1 MCGICGIYNFDGQL
15 VDEEILRKMNH
26 TLIHRG
32 PDGEGYYI
40 GKNIGLGHRRLSII
54 DLEGGKQPMGN
65 EDGSIQVVFNGE
77 IYNFLE
83 LKKDLEAK
91 GYRFRTRSD
100 TETIIYGYEEW
111 GEDFVQKLRGMFA
124 IALWD
129 SRNQKLLLIRDRI
142 GKKPLYYYLGTDR
155 ILFASEIK
163 ALLMDKSIPKEI
175 DPIALDSYLSFGYVP
190 SPLSIFKAI
199 RKLPP
204 AHIAVCKLGKFSVR
218 QYWHLDMENEASPKS
233 EEEVLEELR
242 CLFDEAVRLRLISDV
257 PLGAFLSGG
266 VDSSAVVAS
275 MAVLIGK
282 EPVKTAT
289 IGFSDKGFDEL
300 EHARVVAKQ
309 YQTDHTEFVV
319 NPDALEVLEDIVWHL
334 DEPFADA
341 SAIPTYYVSKMARQ
355 KVTVALSGDGGDETF
370 AGYIN
375 RYYMNRLEDSV
386 RRKLPG
392 FLKQNI
398 LGPMGEIYPKAD
410 FLPRPFRLKRFL
422 SNLSHTFEQA
432 YFRDMSFYFLPEMK
446 EKLYHSDFKSAI
458 KDFNAFD
465 ILGDHF
471 KVNRNPDVT
480 TRVQY
485 VDIKTYLPEDILVKV
500 DRMSMAHSLEVR
512 APILDHKLMEYV
524 GSLPSNLKLKGKE
537 SKYIFKKMLE
547 GRLPQNILY
556 RKKQGFSIP
565 LASWLRNEMRGFVEE
580 TLFSS
585 QNGLSSFFNL
595 QYIKDL
601 WRRHLNGRQ
610 DYAYPLWGVMMFSLW
625 KRKFL
630 DKNNW

>member
-1 MCGICGIYNFDGQL
+1 MCGICGIYNFDGQM
-15 VDEEILRKMNH
+15 VDKELLQKMNN

-32 PDGEGYYI
+32 PDGEGYFI
-40 GKNIGLGHRRLSII
+40 DSNIGLGHRRLSII

-83 LKKDLEAK
+83 LKKDLEGK
-91 GYRFRTRSD
+91 GYHFRTRSD

-111 GEDFVQKLRGMFA
+111 GEDFIQKLRGMFA
-124 IALWD
+124 IVLWD
-129 SRNQKLLLIRDRI
+129 SRRRKLLLIRDRV
-142 GKKPLYYYLGTDR
+142 GKKPLYYYLGKDR

-163 ALLMDKSIPKEI
+163 ALISDKRIPREI
-175 DPIALDSYLSFGYVP
+175 DPVALDSYLSFGYVP
-190 SPLSIFKAI
+190 SPLSIFRAI

-204 AHIAVCKLGKFSVR
+204 AHIAVCRPSDFSVR
-218 QYWHLDMENEASPKS
+218 PYWHLDMGKEASPQS
-233 EEEVLEELR
+233 EEEILEDLR
-242 CLFDEAVRLRLISDV
+242 ALFDEAVRLRLTSDV

-275 MAVLIGK
+275 MAGLTG
-282 EPVKTAT
+282 EERVKTAT
-289 IGFSDKGFDEL
+289 IGFSEKRFDEM
-300 EHARVVAKQ
+300 EYARIVAGQ

-319 NPDALEVLEDIVWHL
+319 NPDALKVLENIVWHL

-341 SAIPTYYVSKMARQ
+341 SAIPTYYVSKMARE
-355 KVTVALSGDGGDETF
+355 KVTVALSGDGGDEIF

-375 RYYMNRLEDSV
+375 RYYMNRLEGSI
-386 RRKLPG
+386 RKKLPS
-392 FLKQNI
+392 FLRKTI
-398 LGPMGEIYPKAD
+398 LGPLGEIYPRVD
-410 FLPRPFRLKRFL
+410 YLPRPFRLKRFL
-422 SNLSHTFEQA
+422 SNLSHSFEQA

-446 EKLYHSDFKSAI
+446 KKLYRPEFQRAV

-471 KVNRNPDVT
+471 RVNQNSDST
-480 TRVQY
+480 SRVQY

-512 APILDHKLMEYV
+512 APILDHKLIEYV
-524 GSLPSNLKLKGKE
+524 GGLPSNLKLKGKE

-547 GRLPQNILY
+547 DRLPPNILY

-580 TLFSS
+580 TLFST
-585 QNGLSSFFNL
+585 QNGLSTFFNL
-595 QYIKDL
+595 KYIEDM
-601 WRRHLNGRQ
+601 WRRHLSSRQ
-610 DYAYPLWGVMMFSLW
+610 DYAYPMWGIMMFSLW
-625 KRKFL
+625 QQKFL
-630 DKNNW
+630 R

>member
-1 MCGICGIYNFDGQL
+1 MCGICGIYNFNGQVVNKVSL
-15 VDEEILRKMNH
+15 EKMNH
-26 TLIHRG
+26 TLVHRG
-32 PDGEGYYI
+32 PDGEGYYFE
-40 GKNIGLGHRRLSII
+40 KNIGLGHRRLSII

-83 LKKDLEAK
+83 LKKELKAK

-124 IALWD
+124 IVLWD
-129 SRNQKLLLIRDRI
+129 SRKQKLLLIRDRI
-142 GKKPLYYYLGTDR
+142 GKKPLYYYLGKDR

-190 SPLSIFKAI
+190 SPLSIIKSI

-204 AHIAVCKLGKFSVR
+204 AHIAVCRSGDFWVQ
-218 QYWHLDMENEASPKS
+218 QYWHLDMESEASPRS

-242 CLFDEAVRLRLISDV
+242 ILFNEAVRLRLISDV

-275 MAVLIGK
+275 MAGLMKNESI
-282 EPVKTAT
+282 KTAT
-289 IGFSDKGFDEL
+289 IGFSDKRFDEI
-300 EHARVVAKQ
+300 EYARVVADQ
-309 YQTDHTEFVV
+309 YKTDHTEFVV
-319 NPDALEVLEDIVWHL
+319 KADALEVLDDIVWHL

-375 RYYMNRLEDSV
+375 RYYMNRFEDSI

-392 FLKQNI
+392 FLKHNI

-446 EKLYHSDFKSAI
+446 EKLYRPDFKSAI
-458 KDFNAFD
+458 KGFDAFN

-471 KVNRNPDVT
+471 KLNQNSDIT
-480 TRVQY
+480 TRAQY
-485 VDIKTYLPEDILVKV
+485 VDIKSYLPEDILVKV

-512 APILDHKLMEYV
+512 APILDHKLIEYV

-547 GRLPQNILY
+547 DRLPPNILY

-565 LASWLRNEMRGFVEE
+565 LASWLRNEMRSFMEE
-580 TLFSS
+580 TLFSPH
-585 QNGLSSFFNL
+585 NGLNFYFNPG
-595 QYIKDL
+595 YIKEM
-601 WRRHLNGRQ
+601 WQKHLSGRQ
-610 DYAYPLWGVMMFSLW
+610 DYAYPLWGLMMFKLW
-625 KRKFL
+625 NQKFL
-630 DKNNW
+630 G

>member
-1 MCGICGIYNFDGQL
+1 MCGICGIYNLDGRL
-15 VDEEILRKMNH
+15 VDKEILRKMNH

-32 PDGEGYYI
+32 PDGEGYFVES
-40 GKNIGLGHRRLSII
+40 NVGLGHRRLSII

-77 IYNFLE
+77 IYNFVE
-83 LKKDLEAK
+83 IKKDLEAK

-129 SRNQKLLLIRDRI
+129 SKKQKILLIRDRI
-142 GKKPLYYYLGTDR
+142 GKKPLYYYLGKDR

-163 ALLMDKSIPKEI
+163 ALLIDRSIPKEI
-175 DPIALDSYLSFGYVP
+175 DPMALDSYLSFGYVP

-204 AHIAVCKLGKFSVR
+204 AHIAVCRPGDFLVR
-218 QYWHLDMENEASPKS
+218 QYWHLDMGSEAFHKP
-233 EEEVLEELR
+233 EEDVLGELR
-242 CLFDEAVRLRLISDV
+242 SLFDEAVRVRLISDV

-275 MAVLIGK
+275 MAGLVGK
-282 EPVKTAT
+282 EPLKTAT
-289 IGFSDKGFDEL
+289 IGFSEKKFDEL
-300 EHARVVAKQ
+300 EYARVVAKK
-309 YQTDHTEFVV
+309 YHTDHSEFVV
-319 NPDALEVLEDIVWHL
+319 NTDALKVLDDIVWYL

-386 RRKLPG
+386 RRKFPG

-410 FLPRPFRLKRFL
+410 FLPKPFRLKRFL
-422 SNLSHTFEQA
+422 SNLSNTFEQA

-446 EKLYHSDFKSAI
+446 KKLYQSDFKPMI

-471 KVNRNPDVT
+471 KINQNSDIT

-485 VDIKTYLPEDILVKV
+485 VDIMTYLPEDILVKV

-524 GSLPSNLKLKGKE
+524 GSLPSTLKLKGKE

-547 GRLPQNILY
+547 NRLPQNILY
-556 RKKQGFSIP
+556 RKKRGFSIP
-565 LASWLRNEMRGFVEE
+565 LAVWLRGELKDFAEE
-580 TLFSS
+580 ALFSNKAES
-585 QNGLSSFFNL
+585 HSYFNPE
-595 QYIKDL
+595 YIKGL
-601 WRRHLNGRQ
+601 WKRHLSGRQ
-610 DYAYPLWGVMMFSLW
+610 DYAYPLWGLMMFELW
-625 KRKFL
+625 QQRFL
-630 DKNNW
+630 N